1 MSGFRVLFAE
11 NNYEPIN
18 KPEYLIALMLQ
29 TYRAKDRERLIKFLE
44 ETGIDYSLLDSI
56 LLKYNLKTVFEA
68 FKERY
73 YGK

>member
-1 MSGFRVLFAE
+1 M
-11 NNYEPIN
+11 YN

-29 TYRAKDRERLIKFLE
+29 TYRAKDKERLIKFLE
-44 ETGIDYSLLDSI
+44 ETEIDYSLLDSI